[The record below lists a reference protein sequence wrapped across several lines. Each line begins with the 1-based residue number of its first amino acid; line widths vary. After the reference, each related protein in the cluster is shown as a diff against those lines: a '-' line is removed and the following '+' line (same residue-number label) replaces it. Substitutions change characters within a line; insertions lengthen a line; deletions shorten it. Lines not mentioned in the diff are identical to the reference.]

1 MNPNS
6 FENLPLQTHLESP
19 ILPKNKAIPFVIYE
33 NNKFIIPKEAKN
45 LLANLPYKNISIISL
60 VGKYRTGKS
69 FLLNRVLLNIQSSGF
84 GVGPTFKACTKGI
97 WIWSDP
103 IMIKNKYCKEKFPCF
118 LIDTEGL
125 GAYDE
130 EINHDSK
137 IFLIAVLIS
146 SLFIYNSVGYIDE
159 NTINNLSFVL
169 NLSKTIK
176 LKNNSNEENEEEL
189 AEYFPSLLWLLRD
202 FSLKLEDKDGNV
214 ITEKQYLE
222 NSLKEIKGNN
232 EIIEEKN
239 KVRNL
244 IKTYFPERDCF
255 TMVRPVEKE
264 SDLQIMQ
271 NLPDQR
277 LRKEFLEQAQIFKNK
292 VLQKT
297 KPKMFMKKNVTGSI
311 LVDLVQSILNSI
323 NGGSIP
329 VIENSWKYVIQN
341 ECIKQSDNIVKT
353 FKEKIE
359 NYRNLN
365 KNNKNY
371 VKDVQEFT
379 NNLFDNYLNSFKN
392 NSMFDD
398 DTKKDFIGK
407 IKEKLENELK
417 KFNKENE
424 KIFEEKF
431 NEEADNLIKKFSQNF
446 EDIDKYSN
454 NYFHFFNDMENYR
467 DQIDNLTPDFPHK
480 KEILFDKIM
489 LLVRKFL
496 DSQLK
501 NNRSQSDKVILNYKN
516 VIDKLQEKL
525 KNSNEQLIQIN
536 YLNSQIANEKMK
548 QKEYEDKI
556 LNLQNEKKISQDNY
570 ERKLSSIKSDYD
582 DKLKELINLK
592 NHNETELHM
601 KEEQMELIKK
611 NNDKLKLIHEQKV
624 QYLENEIQ
632 NWKNKY
638 NNIMNDLKN
647 NKELFNSEI
656 LNLKTQNEILKSEK
670 KRTESNEFLN
680 QSMNDFVQYFKENI
694 KTQNE
699 ENKNLF
705 QKIIEN
711 QKRSDRN
718 SDTNFIQNLNETTQK
733 NNELN
738 LKLNST
744 ENKIKNLEEQIT
756 LLNKYKDIINHT
768 KGLKCKSC
776 LKNFTYE
783 NFQNHY
789 LNCQLNSTINN
800 NITLISGEFIPERLK
815 LKILKGRLKQDELG
829 KPYLEYIIDINYNNQ
844 NWRVTKKF
852 NQFATLYKTLKSLFK
867 GIVNLPQSS
876 NIFININEFGYG
888 SFHENKIQLLEKFIK
903 DLSELEP
910 INTSKPFIKFIEF
923 DKFFDEDTEIIN
935 QQIENSRFENKMLFN
950 NDFDE
955 YNSSLL
961 QSNLYKSQI

>member
-1 MNPNS
+1 MEVIYSAKSCEEEDSDDTNKQNPINRNDNILEQISSDSKLSSDINS
-6 FENLPLQTHLESP
+6 LKSENLPETINNLSDNENEFDEIYLKETIDEKMPS
-19 ILPKNKAIPFVIYE
+19 NEAVPFVIFE
-33 NNKFIIPKEAKN
+33 NNKFIITNKSKI
-45 LLANLPYKNISIISL
+45 LLNQKKFKNIGIISL

-341 ECIKQSDNIVKT
+341 ECIKQSDNIVKK
-353 FKEKIE
+353 FKEEIE
-359 NYRNLN
+359 NYRNFN
-365 KNNKNY
+365 KNNGNY
-371 VKDVQEFT
+371 VKNIQEFT
-379 NNLFDNYLNSFKN
+379 NNLLNNYLNSFQN

-718 SDTNFIQNLNETTQK
+718 SDSNFIQNLNETTQK

-738 LKLNST
+738 IKLKL
-744 ENKIKNLEEQIT
+744 
-756 LLNKYKDIINHT
+756 
-768 KGLKCKSC
+768 
-776 LKNFTYE
+776 
-783 NFQNHY
+783 
-789 LNCQLNSTINN
+789 
-800 NITLISGEFIPERLK
+800 
-815 LKILKGRLKQDELG
+815 
-829 KPYLEYIIDINYNNQ
+829 
-844 NWRVTKKF
+844 
-852 NQFATLYKTLKSLFK
+852 
-867 GIVNLPQSS
+867 
-876 NIFININEFGYG
+876 
-888 SFHENKIQLLEKFIK
+888 
-903 DLSELEP
+903 
-910 INTSKPFIKFIEF
+910 
-923 DKFFDEDTEIIN
+923 
-935 QQIENSRFENKMLFN
+935 
-950 NDFDE
+950 
-955 YNSSLL
+955 
-961 QSNLYKSQI
+961 

>member
-6 FENLPLQTHLESP
+6 FENLPLQANLESQ

-45 LLANLPYKNISIISL
+45 LLTNLPYKTISIISL

-103 IMIKNKYCKEKFPCF
+103 IMIKNKYSKEKFPCF

-189 AEYFPSLLWLLRD
+189 AEYFPTLLWLLRD

-271 NLPDQR
+271 NLPDER

-292 VLQKT
+292 VLQIT

-341 ECIKQSDNIVKT
+341 ECIKQSDNIVKK
-353 FKEKIE
+353 FKEEIE
-359 NYRNLN
+359 NYRNFN
-365 KNNKNY
+365 KNNGNY
-371 VKDVQEFT
+371 VKNINEFT
-379 NNLFDNYLNSFKN
+379 NNLLNNYLNSFNN

-398 DTKKDFIGK
+398 ETKKDFIGK

-431 NEEADNLIKKFSQNF
+431 NEEADNLIKKFSKNF
-446 EDIDKYSN
+446 EDNDKYSN
-454 NYFHFFNDMENYR
+454 NYYQFFNDMENYR

-501 NNRSQSDKVILNYKN
+501 NNRNQSDKMILNYKN

-525 KNSNEQLIQIN
+525 KNTNEQLIQIN
-536 YLNSQIANEKMK
+536 FLNSQIANEKMK

-570 ERKLSSIKSDYD
+570 ERTLSSIKSNYD

-624 QYLENEIQ
+624 QYLENEIE

-638 NNIMNDLKN
+638 NKIMNDLKS

-699 ENKNLF
+699 ENKYLF

-718 SDTNFIQNLNETTQK
+718 SDSNFIQNLNETTQK

-738 LKLNST
+738 LKLNTT

-776 LKNFTYE
+776 LKIFTYE

-800 NITLISGEFIPERLK
+800 NISLISGEFFPERLK
-815 LKILKGRLKQDELG
+815 LKILKGRLKQDELD
-829 KPYLEYIIDINYNNQ
+829 KPYLEYIIDLSYNNQ

>member
-1 MNPNS
+1 
-6 FENLPLQTHLESP
+6 
-19 ILPKNKAIPFVIYE
+19 
-33 NNKFIIPKEAKN
+33 
-45 LLANLPYKNISIISL
+45 
-60 VGKYRTGKS
+60 
-69 FLLNRVLLNIQSSGF
+69 
-84 GVGPTFKACTKGI
+84 
-97 WIWSDP
+97 
-103 IMIKNKYCKEKFPCF
+103 
-118 LIDTEGL
+118 
-125 GAYDE
+125 
-130 EINHDSK
+130 
-137 IFLIAVLIS
+137 
-146 SLFIYNSVGYIDE
+146 
-159 NTINNLSFVL
+159 
-169 NLSKTIK
+169 
-176 LKNNSNEENEEEL
+176 
-189 AEYFPSLLWLLRD
+189 
-202 FSLKLEDKDGNV
+202 
-214 ITEKQYLE
+214 
-222 NSLKEIKGNN
+222 
-232 EIIEEKN
+232 
-239 KVRNL
+239 
-244 IKTYFPERDCF
+244 
-255 TMVRPVEKE
+255 
-264 SDLQIMQ
+264 
-271 NLPDQR
+271 
-277 LRKEFLEQAQIFKNK
+277 
-292 VLQKT
+292 
-297 KPKMFMKKNVTGSI
+297 
-311 LVDLVQSILNSI
+311 
-323 NGGSIP
+323 
-329 VIENSWKYVIQN
+329 
-341 ECIKQSDNIVKT
+341 
-353 FKEKIE
+353 
-359 NYRNLN
+359 
-365 KNNKNY
+365 
-371 VKDVQEFT
+371 
-379 NNLFDNYLNSFKN
+379 
-392 NSMFDD
+392 
-398 DTKKDFIGK
+398 
-407 IKEKLENELK
+407 
-417 KFNKENE
+417 
-424 KIFEEKF
+424 
-431 NEEADNLIKKFSQNF
+431 
-446 EDIDKYSN
+446 
-454 NYFHFFNDMENYR
+454 MENYR

-501 NNRSQSDKVILNYKN
+501 NNRYQSDKVILNYKN

-624 QYLENEIQ
+624 QYLENEIE

-638 NNIMNDLKN
+638 NNIMKDLKN

-705 QKIIEN
+705 KKIIEN

>member
-6 FENLPLQTHLESP
+6 FENLPLQTNLESP

-189 AEYFPSLLWLLRD
+189 AEYFPTLLWLLRD

-232 EIIEEKN
+232 ESIEEKN

-292 VLQKT
+292 VLQIT

-341 ECIKQSDNIVKT
+341 ECIKQSDNIVKK
-353 FKEKIE
+353 FKEEIE
-359 NYRNLN
+359 NYRNFN
-365 KNNKNY
+365 KNNGNY
-371 VKDVQEFT
+371 VKNIQEFT
-379 NNLFDNYLNSFKN
+379 NNLLNNYLNSFQN

-431 NEEADNLIKKFSQNF
+431 NEEADNLIKKFSKNF
-446 EDIDKYSN
+446 EDNDKYSN
-454 NYFHFFNDMENYR
+454 NYYQFFNDMENYR

-501 NNRSQSDKVILNYKN
+501 NNRNQSDKMILNYKN

-525 KNSNEQLIQIN
+525 KNTNEQLIQIN
-536 YLNSQIANEKMK
+536 FLNSQIANEKMK

-570 ERKLSSIKSDYD
+570 ERTLSSIKSNYD

-624 QYLENEIQ
+624 QYLENEIE

-638 NNIMNDLKN
+638 NKIMNDLKS

-699 ENKNLF
+699 ENKYLF

-718 SDTNFIQNLNETTQK
+718 SDSNFIQNLNETTQK

-738 LKLNST
+738 LKLNTT

-776 LKNFTYE
+776 LKIFTYE

-800 NITLISGEFIPERLK
+800 NISLISGEFFPERLK

>member
-6 FENLPLQTHLESP
+6 FENLPLQTNLESP

-45 LLANLPYKNISIISL
+45 LLTNLPYKNISIISL

-292 VLQKT
+292 VLQIT

-341 ECIKQSDNIVKT
+341 ECIKQSDNIIKK
-353 FKEKIE
+353 FKEEIE
-359 NYRNLN
+359 NYRNFN
-365 KNNKNY
+365 KNNGNY
-371 VKDVQEFT
+371 VKNIQEFT
-379 NNLFDNYLNSFKN
+379 NNLLNNYLNSFQN

-431 NEEADNLIKKFSQNF
+431 NEEADNLIKKFSKNF
-446 EDIDKYSN
+446 EDNEKYSN
-454 NYFHFFNDMENYR
+454 NYYQFFNDMENYR

-516 VIDKLQEKL
+516 IIDKLQEKL
-525 KNSNEQLIQIN
+525 KNTNEQLIQIN

-570 ERKLSSIKSDYD
+570 ERKLSSIKSNYD

-624 QYLENEIQ
+624 QYLENEIE

-638 NNIMNDLKN
+638 NNIMKDLKN

-656 LNLKTQNEILKSEK
+656 LNLRTQNEILKSEK

>member
-6 FENLPLQTHLESP
+6 FENLPLQTNLESP

-45 LLANLPYKNISIISL
+45 LLTNLPYKNISIISL

-292 VLQKT
+292 VLQIT

-341 ECIKQSDNIVKT
+341 ECIKQSDNIVKK
-353 FKEKIE
+353 FKEEIE
-359 NYRNLN
+359 NYRNFN
-365 KNNKNY
+365 KNNGNY
-371 VKDVQEFT
+371 VKNIQEFT
-379 NNLFDNYLNSFKN
+379 NNLLNNYLNSFQN

-431 NEEADNLIKKFSQNF
+431 NEEADNLIKKFSKNF
-446 EDIDKYSN
+446 EDNDKYSN
-454 NYFHFFNDMENYR
+454 NYYQFFNDMENYR

-516 VIDKLQEKL
+516 IIDKLQEKL
-525 KNSNEQLIQIN
+525 KNTNEQLIQIN

-570 ERKLSSIKSDYD
+570 ERKLSSIKSNYD

-624 QYLENEIQ
+624 QYLENEIE

-638 NNIMNDLKN
+638 NNIMKDLKN

>member
-1 MNPNS
+1 MNPIS
-6 FENLPLQTHLESP
+6 FENLPLQTNLESP

-45 LLANLPYKNISIISL
+45 LLTNLPYKNISIISL

-244 IKTYFPERDCF
+244 IKTYFPERDCL

-292 VLQKT
+292 VLQIT

-341 ECIKQSDNIVKT
+341 ECIKQSDNIVKK
-353 FKEKIE
+353 FKEEIE
-359 NYRNLN
+359 NYRNFN
-365 KNNKNY
+365 KNNGNY
-371 VKDVQEFT
+371 VKNIQEFT
-379 NNLFDNYLNSFKN
+379 NNLLNNYLNSFQN

-431 NEEADNLIKKFSQNF
+431 NEEADNLIKKFSKNF
-446 EDIDKYSN
+446 EDNDKYSN
-454 NYFHFFNDMENYR
+454 NYYQFFNDMENYR

-516 VIDKLQEKL
+516 IIDKLQEKL
-525 KNSNEQLIQIN
+525 KNTNEQLIQIN

-570 ERKLSSIKSDYD
+570 ERKLSSIKSNYD

-656 LNLKTQNEILKSEK
+656 LNLRTQNEILKSEK

>member
-6 FENLPLQTHLESP
+6 FENLPLQTNQDLPS
-19 ILPKNKAIPFVIYE
+19 LPKNKAIPFVIYE
-33 NNKFIIPKEAKN
+33 NNKFVIPNEAKN
-45 LLANLPYKNISIISL
+45 LLTSLPYKNISIISL

-189 AEYFPSLLWLLRD
+189 AEYFPTLLWLLRD

-232 EIIEEKN
+232 ESIEEKN

-718 SDTNFIQNLNETTQK
+718 SDSNFIQNLNETTQK

-738 LKLNST
+738 IKLNTT

-776 LKNFTYE
+776 LKIFTYE

-800 NITLISGEFIPERLK
+800 NITSISGEFFPERLK
-815 LKILKGRLKQDELG
+815 LKILKGRLKQDELD
-829 KPYLEYIIDINYNNQ
+829 KPYLEYIIDISYNNQ